1 MRPIPAHE
9 QRVDVA
15 RRALQEQ
22 ARGARLLF
30 DKPASRAGEIGTD
43 VGALAAQRDRVA
55 GIVEHGGQRPAVGAV
70 DAQDGY
76 PRVDRAGWVLAQDD
90 LPTGGA
96 LPAVDPDAHL
106 ALPAAEPGGTPIRPG
121 P

>member
-30 DKPASRAGEIGTD
+30 DKLAGGAGEIGTD

-70 DAQDGY
+70 DAQDGDA
-76 PRVDRAGWVLAQDD
+76 RVEGAGWVLAQDD

-96 LPAVDPDAHL
+96 LPAVDPDARL
-106 ALPAAEPGGTPIRPG
+106 ALPEAEPAGPQIRAG
-121 P
+121 